1 MDDNP
6 LNLNLLQKTIKIK
19 FKNQLILQQA
29 MTHKSYANENRNKSA
44 RDNERLEFLGDA
56 VLNLVISDTIFKMYR
71 DYPEGELAKT
81 RAVVVSAPTLARTA
95 KKIELGKYLYLG
107 KGEAMTGGRN
117 RDSILADALEALIG
131 AIYLDCGLAE
141 VTDFIKKYLFDE
153 IQLVESG
160 EHIQDYKTILQEE
173 IQKRSN
179 TRPLYS
185 VVNEEGPDHD
195 KLFTVQVK
203 YKSSVIGT
211 GTGKN
216 KKEAQ
221 QRAAANAITKLTE
234 ERFR

>member
-6 LNLNLLQKTIKIK
+6 LNLNLLQKTIQIK

-117 RDSILADALEALIG
+117 RDSILADGLEALIG

-234 ERFR
+234 EKFR

>member
-6 LNLNLLQKTIKIK
+6 LNLNLLQKTIQIK

-95 KKIELGKYLYLG
+95 KKIDLGKYLYLG

-131 AIYLDCGLAE
+131 AIYLDCGLAA

-221 QRAAANAITKLTE
+221 QKAAANAIIKLTE
-234 ERFR
+234 EKFR

>member
-6 LNLNLLQKTIKIK
+6 LNLNLLQKTIQIK

-95 KKIELGKYLYLG
+95 KKIDLGKYLYLG

-221 QRAAANAITKLTE
+221 QKAAANAITKLTE
-234 ERFR
+234 EKFR